1 MSLKSPK
8 EYIDSLRDDR
18 TVFYRGERV
27 RDVTEHPVTRRAI
40 DHVAADYRIAEEPE
54 HRDLMTSVD
63 EQGQRHSRYFKVP
76 RNADDLLRR
85 RDIIEASTRAGHGV
99 VLLIKEIGTD
109 FLFAMRAVATAMQA
123 QGLKDYLPRL
133 ERYHASCQER
143 DVAMAVAQT
152 DVKGDRS
159 LGPTEQIHP
168 DYYLRV
174 VSRNTDGI
182 VVRGAKAHTTGSLLA
197 NEIAVL
203 PTRALTESD
212 RDYAVAFAVP
222 ANTKGVRMILSPFS
236 ESAPSDFHHPIGHR
250 HKIMDTLTIFD
261 DVFVPRERVFMDGEW
276 QFAGAIA
283 NTFVQFHRFTAA
295 SYKLPW
301 IDLMVGAAMLMADA
315 NGITR
320 ANHVREKLAR
330 LINYRETVLGLT
342 KMSAIEHRMLDGGIA
357 VPNPVLSNAA
367 KFHFAE
373 NYHVMVKHVQD
384 IAGGLLVTGPSEED
398 LANPVTGP
406 DIEKYLG
413 GKKGVPTRDRLRLMN
428 LIRDMLASEVGGY
441 HEILSIHAE
450 GSLETQKLTMVRE
463 FDPRPMVEFARRCAN
478 LGV

>member
-1 MSLKSPK
+1 MALKSPK
-8 EYIDSLRDDR
+8 EFVDSLRDGR
-18 TVFYRGERV
+18 VVFYRGERV
-27 RDVTEHPVTRRAI
+27 KDVTEHPVTRRAI

-54 HRDLMTSVD
+54 QRDLLTYVD

-76 RNADDLLRR
+76 RNGDDLLRR
-85 RDIIEASTRAGHGV
+85 REMIEASTRAGHGV

-109 FLFAMRAVATAMQA
+109 FLFAMRAVATHMAA
-123 QGLKDYLPRL
+123 KGKPDYLPRL
-133 ERYHASCQER
+133 ERYHAHCQEQ

-159 LGPTEQIHP
+159 LGPTEQAHP
-168 DYYLRV
+168 DYYVRV
-174 VSRNTDGI
+174 VSRNEDGI
-182 VVRGAKAHTTGSLLA
+182 VVRGAKAHTTGSILA

-203 PTRALTESD
+203 PTRALGEAD

-222 ANTKGVRMILSPFS
+222 ANAKGLRMILSPFS
-236 ESAPSDFHHPIGHR
+236 EAAPSDFHHPIAAR
-250 HKIMDTLTIFD
+250 HKIVDTLTIFD
-261 DVFVPRERVFMDGEW
+261 DVFVPWDRVFMDGEW
-276 QFAGAIA
+276 QYAGAIA

-301 IDLMVGAAMLMADA
+301 IDLMVGAAMLMAEH
-315 NGITR
+315 NGITK
-320 ANHVREKLAR
+320 ANHVREKLSR
-330 LINYRETVLGLT
+330 LINYREAVLGLT
-342 KMSAIEHRMLDGGIA
+342 KMSAIQHRMLDGGIA
-357 VPNPVLSNAA
+357 VPDPVLSNAA

-373 NYHVMVKHVQD
+373 NYHTMVRNVQD
-384 IAGGLLVTGPSEED
+384 IAGGLLVTGPAEED
-398 LANPVTGP
+398 LANPETGP

-428 LIRDMLASEVGGY
+428 LIRDMMASEIGGY

-463 FDPRPMVEFARRCAN
+463 FDAKPLLEFTQRCAH
-478 LGV
+478 LGE

>member
-1 MSLKSPK
+1 MGLKSPK
-8 EYIDSLRDDR
+8 EYVDSLRDER

-40 DHVAADYRIAEEPE
+40 DHVAADYRIAEEPAQ
-54 HRDLMTSVD
+54 RDLMTYAD
-63 EQGQRHSRYFKVP
+63 EGGQRHSRYFKVP
-76 RNADDLLRR
+76 RNAEDLLRR
-85 RDIIEASTRAGHGV
+85 REMIEASTRAGHGV

-109 FLFAMRAVATAMQA
+109 FLFAMRAVATAMHA
-123 QGLKDYLPRL
+123 KGKTDYLPRL
-133 ERYHASCQER
+133 ERYHAQCQDR

-159 LGPTEQIHP
+159 LGPTEQAHP

-174 VSRNTDGI
+174 VSRNKDGI

-203 PTRALTESD
+203 PTRALGEAD

-222 ANTKGVRMILSPFS
+222 ANTRGLKMILSPFS
-236 ESAPSDFHHPIGHR
+236 ESSPSEFHHPISGA
-250 HKIMDTLTIFD
+250 HKIQDTLTIFE
-261 DVFVPRERVFMDGEW
+261 DVLVPWDRVFMDGEW
-276 QFAGAIA
+276 QYAGAIA

-301 IDLMVGAAMLMADA
+301 IDLMVGAAMLMADV
-315 NGITR
+315 NGIAR
-320 ANHVREKLAR
+320 ANHVREKLSR
-330 LINYRETVLGLT
+330 LINYREAVLAMT
-342 KMSAIEHRMLDGGIA
+342 KMSAIQHRMLDGGIA
-357 VPNPVLSNAA
+357 VPDPVLSNAA

-373 NYHVMVKHVQD
+373 NYHTMVRHVQD
-384 IAGGLLVTGPSEED
+384 IAGGLLVTGPAEED
-398 LANPVTGP
+398 LANPETGP
-406 DIEKYLG
+406 AIEKYLG
-413 GKKGVPTRDRLRLMN
+413 GKQGVPTRDRLRLMN
-428 LIRDMLASEVGGY
+428 LIRDMLASEAGGY

-463 FDPRPMVEFARRCAN
+463 FDAKPLLDFARRCAR
-478 LGV
+478 LGA